1 MGEEA
6 KAKVD
11 AASAEFKIGLMTLS
25 STVSEQVAKV
35 NKNIDAT
42 AGQVRSDAAEQ
53 AKVNANVNAEMSR
66 MVKLGNK
73 RYAEHLKD
81 DAELQNLI
89 AKDKEETD
97 DKLNKMALTF
107 NSALAGVRKTLAD
120 DRKHGE
126 DMLKKQTS
134 AVWTALHNQQ
144 AEQAAKNL
152 KMKETT
158 TRMRLDQMD
167 AIREAKAEFK
177 KKIHDLG
184 VIVADNDKKA
194 DAKVKKLTGIVGE
207 EAEKSRRGRE
217 ELAALEDANKKELK
231 KAIREAIATGEKR
244 AKQVEENG
252 AKMDKDTKWLVENK
266 LNAEITKLRD
276 ETNASVET
284 LALMNKEARDQMKK
298 EMLYAIRTAAEVA
311 KTDLDLAIK
320 DGEEKMIA
328 FEKKAAE
335 SHADSAEA
343 RQALKDEIAANA
355 KEVERM
361 IKDAVSTD
369 ARAQASLA
377 NEVATAVKATN
388 TQITAYS
395 DQMKEI
401 ATKVRAEIKA
411 VNENTTPLSRPSTS
425 AQMLLWLTSLP

>member
-1 MGEEA
+1 M
-6 KAKVD
+6 
-11 AASAEFKIGLMTLS
+11 I
-25 STVSEQVAKV
+25 
-35 NKNIDAT
+35 
-42 AGQVRSDAAEQ
+42 
-53 AKVNANVNAEMSR
+53 
-66 MVKLGNK
+66 KLGNK
-73 RYAEHLKD
+73 RYKEHLKD
-81 DAELQNLI
+81 DMELQNLI
-89 AKDKEETD
+89 AKDKAETD
-97 DKLNKMALTF
+97 DKLDKLALEF
-107 NSALAGVRKTLAD
+107 NAALDDVRKQLAA
-120 DRKHGE
+120 DRKHAE
-126 DMLKKQTS
+126 DELKKSTS
-134 AVWTALHNQQ
+134 AVWAKLQANQD
-144 AEQAAKNL
+144 EQAHKNAE
-152 KMKETT
+152 MAAATR
-158 TRMRLDQMD
+158 RMRLDAMD
-167 AIREAKAEFK
+167 AVREAKAAFR

-184 VIVADNDKKA
+184 VVVADNDKKA
-194 DAKVKKLTGIVGE
+194 DAKIKKLTGIVGE
-207 EAEKSRRGRE
+207 EAEKSRQGRE

-231 KAIREAIATGEKR
+231 KAIAEAIKTGEKR

-252 AKMDKDTKWLVENK
+252 EKMDKDTKWLVENQ

-284 LALMNKEARDQMKK
+284 LALMNKEARDVMKK

-355 KEVERM
+355 KEVETM

-377 NEVATAVKATN
+377 NEVATAVKETN

-395 DQMKEI
+395 DQMRDI
-401 ATKVRAEIKA
+401 AKKVRSDIAA
-411 VNENTTPLSRPSTS
+411 VNKETIEAIKTEHERSNAAVESFSSEDAARQAAALKFLEEQLAAAAEESV
-425 AQMLLWLTSLP
+425 